1 MNYKDY
7 LYGKTTSLDFE
18 GIWSK
23 DSSAERIYSEY
34 LKMYE
39 ILDNAEKTSFS
50 KWGEDFKVKYVQDYG
65 YGDTNGGISDSLT
78 GENLNFW

>member
-1 MNYKDY
+1 
-7 LYGKTTSLDFE
+7 
-18 GIWSK
+18 
-23 DSSAERIYSEY
+23 
-34 LKMYE
+34 MYE

-50 KWGEDFKVKYVQDYG
+50 KWGEDFKVKYVQDHG